1 MSYFFLKKLFLPR
14 GKVLGGSSSINNMI
28 YTRGN
33 KRDYNEWS
41 EDGMYGWSW
50 EEVFPYFLKSENNAD
65 QEIILTG

>member
-1 MSYFFLKKLFLPR
+1 
-14 GKVLGGSSSINNMI
+14 MI

-65 QEIILTG
+65 QEIILNG